1 LSWAR
6 FSRLN
11 QAIED
16 LSPTASIVQVKRAWD
31 LFDDK
36 EALVSLLTLEYPMNN
51 LGQKKAVKWVTK
63 FYEAFDDEI
72 EQYADMY
79 GDLGEGIYFFD
90 EGGEDSNFS
99 ITAVY
104 NLIIQDCSRIESNT
118 FDNFD
123 SMFEE
128 MSALE
133 KKWFLRYWLRTPRHG
148 FGAGN
153 VVKALAKIYDKKQA
167 EVKKHCNFN
176 TYSNV
181 VSAYESGETPSM
193 DLTVGSYVAPMLAKA
208 VPKNKWP
215 REKLVEYKYDGAR
228 YQIHRDN
235 DTVIIFNRKGV
246 IVTEQFPDVVTKV
259 RSWEIS
265 PFIVDSEIYPINEDG
280 SPAKFQLMNARF
292 HSKDANE
299 AVNKCPVAIA
309 IFDCLMIRGNG
320 LIDTPL
326 KDRIQFIEMFP
337 DQAVRVLNP
346 DNSIPFYSE
355 AISKGFE
362 GIMIKDLN
370 ACYES
375 GKRSVKWAKYKPPTI
390 ELDVVITGARYGD
403 GKRANVMASYDM
415 AVSDSEGGFIS
426 IGAVGTGF
434 SDSDFLSLTRQL
446 KPIVTHLDGDTH
458 KVTPR
463 IVLQVKADLVTS
475 NEKGEYGLRFPRKTR
490 IRNDKPVS
498 DINTIDDM
506 KGMM

>member
-1 LSWAR
+1 MSWSR
-6 FSRLN
+6 FARLN

-16 LSPTASIVQVKRAWD
+16 LSPTASIVQVKRAWE
-31 LFDDK
+31 LFDNK

-63 FYEAFDDEI
+63 FYEAFDDEV

-104 NLIIQDCSRIESNT
+104 NLLIQDCSRIESNAFDL
-118 FDNFD
+118 FDN
-123 SMFEE
+123 MFEE

-133 KKWFLRYWLRTPRHG
+133 KKWFLRYWVRTPRHG
-148 FGAGN
+148 FGKGN

-181 VSAYESGETPSM
+181 VSAYETGETPSM
-193 DLTVGSYVAPMLAKA
+193 DLIVGSYVAPMLAKA

-228 YQIHRDN
+228 YQIHRNN
-235 DTVIIFNRKGV
+235 DAVIIFNRKGV
-246 IVTEQFPDVVTKV
+246 IVTEQFPDVVTEV
-259 RSWEIS
+259 RSWEIT

-292 HSKDANE
+292 HSKDANKGVE
-299 AVNKCPVAIA
+299 KCPVAIA

-326 KDRIQFIEMFP
+326 KDRLQFIELFP
-337 DQAVRVLNP
+337 DQAARVVNP
-346 DNSIPFYSE
+346 DNTMAFYAE
-355 AISKGFE
+355 AISKGYE

-370 ACYES
+370 QTYKS
-375 GKRSVKWAKYKPPTI
+375 KNRGWFKYKPPQI
-390 ELDVVITGARYGD
+390 NLDVVITGARYGD
-403 GKRANVMASYDM
+403 GKRSSVFASFDM
-415 AVSDSEGGFIS
+415 AVSDSDGGFIN
-426 IGAVGTGF
+426 IGAIGSGF
-434 SDSDFLSLTRQL
+434 NDAQFLMITRQL
-446 KPIVTHLDGDTH
+446 KPIVTHLDGNTH
-458 KVTPR
+458 NVAPR
-463 IVLQVKADLVTS
+463 IVLEVKSDLVS
-475 NEKGEYGLRFPRKTR
+475 RNEDGGYGLRFPRLVR

-498 DINTIDDM
+498 DINTIDDIRE
-506 KGMM
+506 MM